1 MKFKK
6 DEKTEEEQL
15 KLMKKITELRDNILE
30 EYDMME
36 LIEDSI
42 KDIFN
47 CNLDCSTCTREEQGK
62 CMQNFKKAN
71 LYWLRKIAQDEKIL
85 IDIVEKMVEMKDA
98 LFELVKKTKRI
109 LFEANDEKIKKHKE
123 IVKKEMMD
131 NKKFNYF
138 T

>member
-131 NKKFNYF
+131 NKKINYF